1 MTQPNLIPKEL
12 EKEQTKPRASRWEEI
27 IKIRVKINEIETKKK
42 GGGEI
47 NETKSWFFEMINK
60 IDKTAWFIKEK
71 NKGRAQVN
79 KIRNEKDEVTNYTTV
94 IKKS

>member
-1 MTQPNLIPKEL
+1 MRRDHKDQSENKWNRN
-12 EKEQTKPRASRWEEI
+12 Q
-27 IKIRVKINEIETKKK
+27 KKR
-42 GGGEI
+42 GGEI